1 MSTSENLY
9 EQIGGR
15 ERIAAIVD
23 EFYDRVLDDET
34 VVHFF
39 DDMDMAAQR
48 AHMTQFLSSVA
59 DGPVEYTG
67 GEMRDVHEPLDL
79 EREHFAAVATHLEG
93 ALRAFDVPDEKVEA
107 VMAEVAALEDDVLC
121 R

>member
-1 MSTSENLY
+1 MSTSDTLY
-9 EQIGGR
+9 EKLGGR
-15 ERIAAIVD
+15 ERIATLVD
-23 EFYDRVLDDET
+23 EFYGRVLDDET
-34 VVHFF
+34 VAHFF

-59 DGPVEYTG
+59 GGPVDYTG
-67 GEMRDVHEPLDL
+67 DEMREAHEPLAL
-79 EREHFAAVATHLEG
+79 EQEHFDAIATHLEG
-93 ALRAFDVPDEKVEA
+93 ALRSFDLPDEAVDA

>member
-1 MSTSENLY
+1 MSTSDNLY
-9 EQIGGR
+9 EQLGGR
-15 ERIAAIVD
+15 DRIAAIVD

-34 VVHFF
+34 VAHFF

-48 AHMTQFLSSVA
+48 AHMTQFLGSVT

-67 GEMRDVHEPLDL
+67 DEMRDAHEPLDL
-79 EREHFAAVATHLEG
+79 EREHFDAVATHLEG
-93 ALRAFDVPDEKVEA
+93 ALRAFDVPDEA
-107 VMAEVAALEDDVLC
+107 IRATMAEVAALEDDVLC